1 MYYTSTRSR
10 KPKAFTLIELL
21 IVVAIIAIL
30 AAIAVPNF
38 LEAQVRAKVAR
49 VKSDHR
55 TFALAV
61 ESYRVDNNAVP
72 EQSDTT
78 NPGDWP
84 FQRNPASVWGGDR
97 PAGPWGAAHESTNQG
112 FAFRLSTPIAYISS
126 TEAFR
131 DPFFRGFGQGN
142 INIVNDTRYYN
153 YSGDYFGGR
162 TYVAASDGPIASHR
176 IAMQFLS
183 AKNQWHI
190 RSRGPDGIQSPRA
203 DGWESYLHFNGNP
216 SNVPSPGGA
225 PADPTGGINAIYD
238 PTNGTVSRGDIV
250 RLGSRGTIN

>member
-1 MYYTSTRSR
+1 MLASARHRTQ
-10 KPKAFTLIELL
+10 AFTLIELL

-49 VKSDHR
+49 VKNDHR

-61 ESYRVDNNAVP
+61 ESYRVDNNDIP

-97 PAGPWGAAHESTNQG
+97 PATFPGGGHTSTQA

-126 TEAFR
+126 TNAFR
-131 DPFFRGFGQGN
+131 DVFFKGFGVGN
-142 INIVNDTRYYN
+142 IQLVNDTRNYN
-153 YSGDYFGGR
+153 YSGDYYKGR
-162 TYVAASDGPIASHR
+162 TYVAASDGAFGPYEIATK
-176 IAMQFLS
+176 FLS
-183 AKNQWHI
+183 AQNQWHI
-190 RSRGPDGIQSPRA
+190 RSRGPDGEQISRA
-203 DGWESYLHFNGNP
+203 QGWESYLHFNGKP
-216 SNVPSPGGA
+216 STVPSGGGLA
-225 PADPTGGINAIYD
+225 ADPTGGINSIYD

-250 RLGSRGTIN
+250 RLGSKGTIN